1 MDFSQVSAVALAY
14 LGDSVIEILVREH
27 LILKGY
33 EKSGKLSFPR
43 KNLQKNHNKLFIFYV
58 KYDKI
63 VLLSSL
69 KKVKLNNTYEKKQQI
84 IAFLK
89 SINVTTYIGGIYVKF
104 KNGFYCK

>member
-1 MDFSQVSAVALAY
+1 MQIKIMVF
-14 LGDSVIEILVREH
+14 
-27 LILKGY
+27 Y

-43 KNLQKNHNKLFIFYV
+43 KNLQKNHKKLFIFYV